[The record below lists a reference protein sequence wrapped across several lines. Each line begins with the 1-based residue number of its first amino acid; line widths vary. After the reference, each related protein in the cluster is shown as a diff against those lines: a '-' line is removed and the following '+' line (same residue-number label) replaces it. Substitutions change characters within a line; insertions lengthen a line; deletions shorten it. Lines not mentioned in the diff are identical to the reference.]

1 MENLGVLLAHQIY
14 FTMWISRIKWF
25 SKNISV
31 RLRLN
36 SCKLL
41 SICIRIPH
49 FFSIPT
55 LTNAIWYFPDNMGFN
70 VKIDL
75 KNISKPEKLV
85 LLGLGVYFCIV
96 DFILRC
102 ILK

>member
-1 MENLGVLLAHQIY
+1 MENLGVLFVHQIY

-25 SKNISV
+25 SKNISM
-31 RLRLN
+31 RLRPN

-41 SICIRIPH
+41 GICIRIPH

-55 LTNAIWYFPDNMGFN
+55 LTDAVWYFSDYMGLG
-70 VKIDL
+70 IDL
-75 KNISKPEKLV
+75 KIISKPEKLV